1 MSEQAYGS
9 PAGGGKEGGT
19 STASD
24 QMVSTPQDSQSEG
37 QELQGD
43 EQVITPKYLKEME
56 LRIKE
61 ELRREAQ
68 SMTDKMGSRLDKEI
82 QAALQRAAEVI
93 ELGKAS
99 GVKYTPEQEQAIRAK
114 LIDGAYNKMNQAD
127 QQSSPQS
134 SATQDMGRQPG
145 DPWALVA
152 QKVQRI
158 MSETGV
164 FIAPDEANAMI
175 FGEKGENQVDP
186 FEYVQAFEAIARQR
200 QLNSRQPTGP
210 NPNIP
215 SLVTG
220 GRASTTQTALR
231 QAYLKERA
239 QIRQG
244 SHPSIV
250 RGDVM
255 GIQNLE
261 VKYRDQGLE
270 DLSVS

>member
-24 QMVSTPQDSQSEG
+24 QTISAPQDSQSEG
-37 QELQGD
+37 QELQGN
-43 EQVITPKYLKEME
+43 EQVITPQYLKEME
-56 LRIKE
+56 QRIKE

-82 QAALQRAAEVI
+82 QSALEKATEVI
-93 ELGKAS
+93 ELGKRS
-99 GVKYTPEQEQAIRAK
+99 GVKYTPEQEQAIRDTA
-114 LIDGAYNKMNQAD
+114 INSAYANMNQPN

-134 SATQDMGRQPG
+134 SAPQDQGKQPG
-145 DPWALVA
+145 DPWVA
-152 QKVQRI
+152 VGQKVQNI
-158 MSETGV
+158 MAQTGV
-164 FIAPDEANAMI
+164 FISPDEANALI
-175 FGEKGENQVDP
+175 FGEDGENQVDP

-200 QLNSRQPTGP
+200 QLNSQQPTGP
-210 NPNIP
+210 SPNIP

-220 GRASTTQTALR
+220 GRASKTQTALR

-244 SHPSIV
+244 SHPTVI
-250 RGDVM
+250 RGDTM

-261 VKYRDQGLE
+261 IKYRNQGLE